1 MIEVDPQ
8 TQQESEPKGYEFGY
22 YVFNSLPAMEVAN
35 VNTTKDT
42 PSNNENKGLREFLNV
57 PLPDEMISQL
67 Q

>member
-1 MIEVDPQ
+1 
-8 TQQESEPKGYEFGY
+8 
-22 YVFNSLPAMEVAN
+22 MEVAN

-42 PSNNENKGLREFLNV
+42 PSNDENKGLTEFLNV